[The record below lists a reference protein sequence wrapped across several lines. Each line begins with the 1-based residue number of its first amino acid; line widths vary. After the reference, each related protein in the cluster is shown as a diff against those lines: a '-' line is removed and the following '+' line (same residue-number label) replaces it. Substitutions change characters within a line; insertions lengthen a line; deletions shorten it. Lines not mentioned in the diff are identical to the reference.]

1 MIVIACFTGTV
12 TTLINF
18 VTVPFNSLHQK
29 NYYESQAYIEE
40 SLPIIRDLTELMNE
54 YRNEEY
60 ILKGKTV
67 SSNELKNI
75 EDELFYE
82 FENSQINNDE
92 LNEKERNKLF
102 KQKYVDKIAQEK
114 DKLIKENLREY
125 HQILQ
130 RLDDYNVPL
139 FYASDG
145 KNVYTN
151 TKMKT
156 KQQFEAYP
164 AYFIFDY
171 YEQEIYPKEARENE
185 NIHWI
190 TDQVDEM
197 NPENTV
203 LYLAFP
209 KSYVDSKMKE
219 WEDNRVHLVKNL
231 YKLAFFVPGF
241 IISFIYLALVIG
253 RNSFKD
259 EKVHLHAFDR
269 LYNDVNIVLCI
280 SLSALFI
287 GLFNSFFEINN
298 DIILPIS
305 VTIATAGFVLILS
318 LIKHMKNKTIIKHTL
333 LYTLISKFAYFI
345 GDVYQSG
352 NLAVKTVLIV
362 VGYPLLI
369 ALTFFMFPI
378 TIGFAAWFA
387 LKKVKSFLAIQSG
400 VEQIKSG
407 DLQYRI
413 DVESNG
419 EFAKLADD
427 INSITDG
434 LKQAVARE
442 LKSER
447 LKTELITNVSHD
459 IRTPLTSI
467 ITYVDLLKNEDDPKK
482 VKEYIDVLDQKSKR
496 LKALTDNLFE
506 AAKASSGDIP
516 VQLEKID
523 IISLINQGLGE
534 VNDKIIDR
542 NLHVK
547 LNVRDEKFY
556 LSADGRLLWRAIEKI
571 LSNIFK
577 YALEGSRVYIDIE
590 DLGDTVQLT
599 FKNISATELN
609 ISADELMER
618 FKRGDESRT
627 SEGSG
632 LGLSIAKSLI
642 EIQKGTFHIQIDGDL
657 FKAIIVLPKF
667 KEE

>member
-12 TTLINF
+12 TTLINI
-18 VTVPFNSLHQK
+18 VTVPFNSVLQK

-40 SLPIIRDLTELMNE
+40 SQPLIRDLTRIINE
-54 YRNEEY
+54 FRDEEY
-60 ILKGKTV
+60 ILKGKSV
-67 SSNELKNI
+67 SASELQII
-75 EDELFYE
+75 EDELFYDFQDSPKYNNE
-82 FENSQINNDE
+82 LSEEENNKRFK
-92 LNEKERNKLF
+92 KE
-102 KQKYVDKIAQEK
+102 YADKISQEK
-114 DKLIKENLREY
+114 DKLIKEDLRAY
-125 HQILQ
+125 HQLLQ
-130 RLDDYNVPL
+130 RLENYDAPL

-151 TKMKT
+151 TEMNSR
-156 KQQFEAYP
+156 QQFESYP
-164 AYFIFDY
+164 AYFIFDH
-171 YEQEIYPKEARENE
+171 YEQEMYPKEARDNE
-185 NIHWI
+185 YVNWI
-190 TDQVDEM
+190 TDQVNEM

-203 LYLAFP
+203 LYLAYP
-209 KSYVDSKMKE
+209 KNYVDLKSKE
-219 WEDNRVHLVKNL
+219 WDDNRALSAKNL
-231 YKLAFFVPGF
+231 YKLTFFIPGF
-241 IISFIYLALVIG
+241 IISFLYLALVIG

-280 SLSALFI
+280 ALIAIFI
-287 GLFNSFFEINN
+287 GLFDFFFEINN
-298 DIILPIS
+298 EIILPTT
-305 VTIATAGFVLILS
+305 VTISTVGLVLVLS
-318 LIKHMKNKTIIKHTL
+318 LIKHLKNKTFIKHTL
-333 LYTLISKFAYFI
+333 LYTLISKIVYFI
-345 GDVYQSG
+345 GDVYRSG

-387 LKKVKSFLAIQSG
+387 LKKVKSFLAIQTG
-400 VEQIKSG
+400 VEQIKAG
-407 DLQYRI
+407 NLQYRI
-413 DVESNG
+413 NVEGNG

-427 INSITDG
+427 IKGITDG
-434 LKQAVARE
+434 LKQAVTSE

-467 ITYVDLLKNEDDPKK
+467 MTYIDLLKSEDDQKK
-482 VKEYIDVLDQKSKR
+482 TKEYIDIIDQKSKR
-496 LKALTDNLFE
+496 LKVLTDNLFE

-523 IISLINQGLGE
+523 IVSLMNQGLGE
-534 VNDKIIDR
+534 VNDKIMDR

-547 LNVRDEKFY
+547 LNDRDVKFY
-556 LSADGRLLWRAIEKI
+556 LRADGRLLWRAVENI

-577 YALEGSRVYIDIE
+577 YALVGSRVYIDIE

-642 EIQKGTFHIQIDGDL
+642 EIQKGTFAIQIDGDL
-657 FKAIIVLPKF
+657 FKAIIVLPKYS
-667 KEE
+667 EG